1 MSVNRHLSTAC
12 AQEKVLQKRAT
23 LLAKQGFC
31 VVFEPP
37 VGISSEEKHKADG
50 GQKERK
56 KDSPK
61 EKRAFLKLDFQW
73 MDHKASWFF
82 SIYMQAERRQCGRFA
97 SFP

>member
-1 MSVNRHLSTAC
+1 MEGDGVAGYF
-12 AQEKVLQKRAT
+12 
-23 LLAKQGFC
+23 LAKQGFC

-82 SIYMQAERRQCGRFA
+82 SIYMHVERRQCGRFA

>member
-1 MSVNRHLSTAC
+1 MKGDGVAGHLP
-12 AQEKVLQKRAT
+12 
-23 LLAKQGFC
+23 AKQGFC

-37 VGISSEEKHKADG
+37 VGVSSEEKYKAGG
-50 GQKERK
+50 GQEKRK

-73 MDHKASWFF
+73 MDHRTSWFF

-97 SFP
+97 SFS